1 VEVALDG
8 EAWRTLPAEVVLRS
22 GLGVGVELDRERA
35 RRVGRELRRHQAL
48 ARATNVLRRR
58 DVSVKEL
65 DARLERAHVDPT
77 TRAEVVTRLDE
88 VGLIDDE
95 RFASGRAQVLAE
107 RGAGNELI
115 RHDLSGRG
123 IGGEVIEAAVGLLEP
138 ESTRAARVVERRG
151 SSAKTGR
158 YLAGKGFS
166 GDAIESALDAPIAE
180 DAPPA
185 VF

>member
-1 VEVALDG
+1 
-8 EAWRTLPAEVVLRS
+8 LPAEVVLRS
-22 GLGVGVELDRERA
+22 GLDVGVELDRERA
-35 RRVGRELRRHQAL
+35 RRVARELRRHDAMT
-48 ARATNVLRRR
+48 RATNVLRRR
-58 DVSVKEL
+58 DVSVQEL

-88 VGLIDDE
+88 VGAVDDE
-95 RFASGRAQVLAE
+95 RFASRRAEMLAE
-107 RGAGNELI
+107 RGAGDELI

-123 IGGEVIEAAVGLLEP
+123 IAVEAVEAALEPLEP
-138 ESTRAARVVERRG
+138 ERARAARLVARRG
-151 SSAKTGR
+151 SSAKTAR

-166 GDAIESALDAPIAE
+166 EDAIESALAEAVAE